1 MKILRINGLAII
13 KKCDEFSCSFIF
25 VMCLF
30 FSSVVISESPNS
42 VSPSEAKVY
51 FVSPKQGSVFDRSEG
66 SEIEVVFGIKGM
78 QVAPAGM
85 ATQNSGHHHLLI
97 NMSEL
102 PDLTLPLPASDQVLH
117 FGKGQTMTVI
127 DLAPGT
133 HRLQLVLGNHVH
145 IPHSP
150 PVLSEVIEIE
160 VK

>member
-1 MKILRINGLAII
+1 MKISRINRLTII
-13 KKCDEFSCSFIF
+13 KKGDDFSCSFIF
-25 VMCLF
+25 VMCLL
-30 FSSVVISESPNS
+30 FSSVVMSETPNS
-42 VSPSEAKVY
+42 LSPIGAKVY
-51 FVSPKQGSVFDRSEG
+51 FVSPKQGSVFERSEG

-85 ATQNSGHHHLLI
+85 AMPNSGHHHLLI

-102 PDLTLPLPASDQVLH
+102 PDLTLPLPASEQVLH
-117 FGKGQTMTVI
+117 FGKGQTTTVI

-150 PVLSEVIEIE
+150 PVLSEIIEIE